1 MPGNYACK
9 GRICVHREYVSRV
22 FRVVSTVGA
31 AHIVQ
36 QACRTQKLA
45 VAAYTA
51 LLDYAFG
58 SVRYRAAVR
67 DDLFGSFAAAIVFFD
82 LICRRA

>member
-1 MPGNYACK
+1 MAFPIG
-9 GRICVHREYVSRV
+9 
-22 FRVVSTVGA
+22 T

-36 QACRTQKLA
+36 QACSAQQLP
-45 VAAYTA
+45 VAANFA

-58 SVRYRAAVR
+58 SVRYRAAMR

-82 LICRRA
+82 LPQYLR